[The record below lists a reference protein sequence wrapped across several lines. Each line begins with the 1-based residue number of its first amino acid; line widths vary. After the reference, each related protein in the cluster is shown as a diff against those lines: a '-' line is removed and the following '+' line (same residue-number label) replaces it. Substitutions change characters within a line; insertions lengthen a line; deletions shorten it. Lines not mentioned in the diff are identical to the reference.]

1 MRRTGRLGDIGQS
14 KTRQKKFTA
23 EQIYLLAALF
33 CFYAQRQC
41 TAPRGLNG
49 ADALMQIQ
57 YNYKSDT
64 HSRDNKSKKGKGH
77 KAHLVRN
84 SKT

>member
-1 MRRTGRLGDIGQS
+1 MAQS

-23 EQIYLLAALF
+23 EQIYLWAALF
-33 CFYAQRQC
+33 CFYTQRQR
-41 TAPRGLNG
+41 TAPRELNG
-49 ADALMQIQ
+49 TDALMQIQ
-57 YNYKSDT
+57 DDYKSDT
-64 HSRDNKSKKGKGH
+64 RSRGNKSETRKGH